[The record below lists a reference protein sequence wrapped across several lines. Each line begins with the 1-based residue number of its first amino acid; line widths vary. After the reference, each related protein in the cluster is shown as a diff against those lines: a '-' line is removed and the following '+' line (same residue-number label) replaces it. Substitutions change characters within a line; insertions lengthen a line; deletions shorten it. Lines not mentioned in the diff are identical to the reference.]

1 MQFLV
6 IGHDGTDEHALSRRM
21 AVREA
26 HIALG
31 DKLRD
36 AGKMLYGA
44 AILDD
49 HGKMTGSVLICEFD
63 SRAELDQ
70 WLKEEPYVKGDVW
83 KEIEVQPCKVGPS
96 FAGLKTSMVT
106 ANRSNKES
114 SDENMWDEN

>member
-6 IGHDGTDEHALSRRM
+6 IGYDGTDEKALERRL
-21 AVREA
+21 AVRAA

-49 HGKMTGSVLICEFD
+49 SEKMIGSILVCQFE
-63 SRAELDQ
+63 SRQELDQ
-70 WLKEEPYVKGDVW
+70 WLKEEPYVTGQVW
-83 KEIEVQPCKVGPS
+83 QEIEVKPCKVGPS
-96 FAGLKTSMVT
+96 FATLH
-106 ANRSNKES
+106 R
-114 SDENMWDEN
+114 

>member
-6 IGHDGTDEHALSRRM
+6 IGHDGTDEHALSRRL
-21 AVREA
+21 AVRDA

-31 DKLRD
+31 NKLRD

-49 HGKMTGSVLICEFD
+49 HGKMIGSVLICEFD
-63 SRAELDQ
+63 SRTELDR

-83 KEIEVQPCKVGPS
+83 KKIEIQPCKIGPS
-96 FAGLKTSMVT
+96 FAGLKTSVAS
-106 ANRSNKES
+106 ANRSDSEPLE
-114 SDENMWDEN
+114 ENMWDEN